1 MKASAIKSL
10 ALATAVAGLFAVTT
24 ASAANASAGDHA
36 QVKCMHSTSCKGTG
50 ACKTKANSCKGHNA
64 CKGQGF
70 TMQKDQAACKAAQ
83 EAAKA
88 K

>member
-10 ALATAVAGLFAVTT
+10 ALAAAVASLFAIST
-24 ASAANASAGDHA
+24 ANAANAAGDQA
-36 QVKCMHSTSCKGTG
+36 QVKCTHSSACKGQG
-50 ACKTKANSCKGHNA
+50 ACKSKANSCKGQNS
-64 CKGQGF
+64 CKGHGF

>member
-10 ALATAVAGLFAVTT
+10 ALATAVAGLFAITT
-24 ASAANASAGDHA
+24 ASAANASAGDQA

-50 ACKTKANSCKGHNA
+50 ACKSKANA
-64 CKGQGF
+64 CKGQNSCKGAGF
-70 TMQKDQAACKAAQ
+70 TMQKDEASCKAAQ
-83 EAAKA
+83 AAAKA

>member
-24 ASAANASAGDHA
+24 ASAANATTGDQA
-36 QVKCMHSTSCKGTG
+36 QVKCTHSTSCKGTG
-50 ACKTKANSCKGHNA
+50 ACKSKANA
-64 CKGQGF
+64 CKGQNSCKGAGF
-70 TMQKDQAACKAAQ
+70 TMQKDEASCKAAQ
-83 EAAKA
+83 AAAKA

>member
-10 ALATAVAGLFAVTT
+10 ALATAVAGLFAITT
-24 ASAANASAGDHA
+24 ASAANASAGDQA

-50 ACKTKANSCKGHNA
+50 ACKSKANA
-64 CKGQGF
+64 CKGQNSCKGAGF
-70 TMQKDQAACKAAQ
+70 TMQKDEASCKAAQ

>member
-10 ALATAVAGLFAVTT
+10 ALATAVAGLFAITT
-24 ASAANASAGDHA
+24 ASAANASAGDQA

-50 ACKTKANSCKGHNA
+50 ACKSKANA
-64 CKGQGF
+64 CKGQNSCKGAGF
-70 TMQKDQAACKAAQ
+70 TMQKDEAACKAAQ
-83 EAAKA
+83 AAAKA